1 MLKSCTI
8 CLQTL
13 KNDEQL
19 GDNIIS
25 PCACKSVF
33 LHRKCLYEWIV
44 AKPKNHKTFHCE
56 VCKSPYFIPRE
67 DDKQKIACRNFIVQ
81 EIIRKHG
88 MTIFGSIVLCA
99 ATFIA
104 IL

>member
-13 KNDEQL
+13 KDEDFRR
-19 GDNIIS
+19 DNIIS
-25 PCACKSVF
+25 PCSCKSVF
-33 LHRKCLYEWIV
+33 LHKQCLYAWIIS
-44 AKPKNHKTFHCE
+44 KPKNQKAFQCE

-81 EIIRKHG
+81 ELIRNHG
-88 MTIFGSIVLCA
+88 ISIFGTIVLCV